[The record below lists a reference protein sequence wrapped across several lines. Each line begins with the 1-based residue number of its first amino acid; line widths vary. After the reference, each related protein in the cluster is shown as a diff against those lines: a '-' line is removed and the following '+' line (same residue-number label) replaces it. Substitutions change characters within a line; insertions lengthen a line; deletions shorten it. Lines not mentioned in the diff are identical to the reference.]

1 MTNEAALTTHEYR
14 DLLSAAL
21 AEAPYADTRRPT
33 AHTLFMPDSHRT
45 ALYVDNVV
53 VPGGRGVGKTFWY
66 HTLLDERLRELAAD
80 EYGMNRLRR
89 LKVHPGHGIDLAS
102 AHYPGPP
109 DLRALVEAGE
119 DPYYIWYAV
128 LLTALGQEELRD
140 VPEWRDK
147 VAWTRTHTGA
157 AQRTLERADGEAYEA
172 KIVHLLLFDALEHLH
187 PDRAQADRLV
197 GGMLRLALELRFGT
211 RSIRLKVFI
220 RPDMFEAAKLTF
232 ADASKLSG
240 YASALEWK
248 PTDLYGL
255 MFHCLGNEDAEQ
267 PELAR
272 RFREVTGGWETT
284 GKAGPRHVPPRLLS
298 GGAAAQEKLFEEIAD
313 PFMGGNYR
321 KGRPYTWLPNHLMDG
336 KGKISPRSFLQAL
349 ATAADA
355 TRAGHPDHDRALHH
369 EAIRAGV
376 QAASKRRVEE
386 VSEDTPWVKL
396 AIEPLEG
403 CQVPIEENKVL
414 RLWEQAGLPGALAE
428 DTAHYLQA
436 DKPSLVRTGP
446 RHPDD
451 LPRLIT
457 ELRELG
463 VMTDPRSDGR
473 LDLPDV
479 YRIAFGLGRMGGVA
493 RPKP

>member
-1 MTNEAALTTHEYR
+1 MTNEATLTAHEYR

-21 AEAPYADTRRPT
+21 EESLYGDTREPT

-66 HTLLDERLRELAAD
+66 RTLLDDKLREVAAA
-80 EYGMNRLRR
+80 EYRINRLRR
-89 LKVHPGHGIDLAS
+89 LRVHPGHGLDLR
-102 AHYPGPP
+102 HDCYPGPP
-109 DLRALVEAGE
+109 DLRALAEAGE
-119 DPYYIWYAV
+119 DPYYLWYAV
-128 LLTALGQEELRD
+128 LLTALEQEELREL
-140 VPEWRDK
+140 PEWRDR
-147 VAWTRTHTGA
+147 VAWVRAHTGQ
-157 AQRTLERADGEAYEA
+157 AQRTVERADREAHEA
-172 KIVHLLLFDALEHLH
+172 NVVHLLLFDALEHLH
-187 PDRAQADRLV
+187 PDREQADRLV
-197 GGMLRLALELRFGT
+197 GGILRLALEMRFGT
-211 RSIRLKVFI
+211 RNIRLKVFI
-220 RPDMFEAAKLTF
+220 RPDMFEAAKLAF
-232 ADASKLSG
+232 ADAAKLSG
-240 YASALEWK
+240 YASALEWSQ
-248 PTDLYGL
+248 TDLYGL
-255 MFHCLGNEDAEQ
+255 LFHCLGNEDGEQ
-267 PELAR
+267 AELAR
-272 RFREVTGGWETT
+272 RFREVTGGWETDE
-284 GKAGPRHVPPRLLS
+284 KVARHEPPLLLRNV
-298 GGAAAQEKLFEEIAD
+298 AEVQEKLFAQIAD

-336 KGKISPRSFLQAL
+336 RGKISPRSFLQAL

-355 TRAGHPDHDRALHH
+355 TRTSHPSHDRALHH

-396 AIEPLEG
+396 AIEPLVG
-403 CQVPIEENKVL
+403 CQVPIEKEKVL
-414 RLWEQAGLPGALAE
+414 ELWKAADLPAALAQ
-428 DTAHYLQA
+428 DAAQYMQA

-457 ELRELG
+457 ELIELG
-463 VMTDPRSDGR
+463 VMTERRSDGR

-479 YRIAFGLGRMGGVA
+479 YRIAFGLGRLGGVP

>member
-1 MTNEAALTTHEYR
+1 MTSEPAFTAHEYR

-21 AEAPYADTRRPT
+21 RESLYADTRMPT

-66 HTLLDERLRELAAD
+66 QTLLDERLREFAAD
-80 EYGMNRLRR
+80 EYRINRLRR
-89 LKVHPGHGIDLAS
+89 LKVHPGHGLELNS
-102 AHYPGPP
+102 ERYPGP
-109 DLRALVEAGE
+109 LELQGLVESKE
-119 DPYYIWYAV
+119 DPYFIWYAV
-128 LLTALGQEELRD
+128 LLTALGQEELRGL
-140 VPEWRDK
+140 PEWRDK
-147 VAWTRTHTGA
+147 IAWVRSNTGP
-157 AQRTLERADGEAYEA
+157 AQRTLERADREAHAENV
-172 KIVHLLLFDALEHLH
+172 VHLLLFDALEHLH
-187 PDRAQADRLV
+187 PERAQADRLV
-197 GGMLRLALELRFGT
+197 GGILRLALQMRFGT
-211 RSIRLKVFI
+211 RYIRLKVFI

-240 YASALEWK
+240 YASSLEWTQ
-248 PTDLYGL
+248 TDLYGL
-255 MFHCLGNEDAEQ
+255 LFHCLGNEDDEQSDLAE
-267 PELAR
+267 
-272 RFREVTGGWETT
+272 RFRRITGGWETDS
-284 GKAGPRHVPPRLLS
+284 GGARHVPPVLLRND
-298 GGAAAQEKLFEEIAD
+298 AFTQEALFGKIAD

-321 KGRPYTWLPNHLMDG
+321 KGKPYTWLPNHLKDG

-349 ATAADA
+349 STAADA
-355 TRAGHPDHDRALHH
+355 TRSTHPSHGRALHH

-386 VSEDTPWVKL
+386 VSEDTPWVRL
-396 AIEPLEG
+396 AIGPLEG
-403 CQVPIEENKVL
+403 CQVPIAEATVL
-414 RLWEQAGLPGALAE
+414 RLWKEADLPTALAQ
-428 DTAHYLQA
+428 DAAQYVQA

-463 VMTDPRSDGR
+463 VMAEPRSDGR

-479 YRIAFGLGRMGGVA
+479 YRIAFGLGRMGGVP
-493 RPKP
+493 RPKA